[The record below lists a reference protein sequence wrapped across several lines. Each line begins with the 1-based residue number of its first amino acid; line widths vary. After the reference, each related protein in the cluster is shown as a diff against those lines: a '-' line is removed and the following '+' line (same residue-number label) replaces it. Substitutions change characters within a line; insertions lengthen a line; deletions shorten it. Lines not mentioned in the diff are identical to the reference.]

1 MKKIFIFIFGIV
13 IGIILTIAY
22 KSFISPS
29 NSIILFDTEGE
40 CISSTD
46 FQVFRVLENGNALA
60 HEIYFYENEPIVA
73 LFLAQKNHS
82 YYDNQIIDI
91 PYGKCAK
98 QIGLYKYT
106 APDNITKR
114 TIPIVEISNQ

>member
-1 MKKIFIFIFGIV
+1 M
-13 IGIILTIAY
+13 
-22 KSFISPS
+22 
-29 NSIILFDTEGE
+29 FDSEGE
-40 CISSTD
+40 CISSTE
-46 FQVFRVLENGNALA
+46 FYVFRVLENGNALA
-60 HEIYFYENEPIVA
+60 HEIYYDYEPIVV
-73 LFLAQKNHS
+73 LFLAKNNHS